1 MSLPLRARR
10 EELKMNVF
18 HKLNVFRKLKITQKM
33 GLLLIVLVLGFAILG
48 VTFYKEQQINKKI
61 TSQAS
66 AFSQLTEASYQAR
79 NDLLVSQ
86 KTLAFL
92 LKNQD
97 EASKKAFLQA
107 INNSNN
113 GTALLEKYAFNDSQ
127 QQLISQLKDAISAY
141 QRAAKTTADT
151 QATLGADENSGLQ
164 GPLRKVAHE
173 IEALLDDPL
182 ANTEPTKNPSADRGQ
197 PLAGKDPLTN
207 QKLLTSLLTLRRYEK
222 DFIQRGREEYVD
234 RLTKET
240 ENFRKLLE
248 QSALPA
254 DKKTQIADR
263 LTAYVDAFQ
272 QYVAGVKRFGQAIQK
287 VAQEEINVENL
298 IGSTVKVWTRETEAI
313 RMQGDAQL
321 KLLDTVFVAVLI
333 GVAVIAIL
341 SALLLTL
348 TLRRSLRRLQGAV
361 EQVSAGDLRARAHV
375 SGNDELALLGN
386 AFDRMLD
393 ERITDLAKQAEESE
407 QINNSVIQLMDAAD
421 RLCQRDLTVMV
432 PVSADI
438 TGNVSD
444 ALNQMTRQT
453 ARVMGD
459 INQLAAQLETIAGAV
474 HRQGGKVSDVA
485 TVEREVVRQVLDKL
499 AQSATTMAE
508 MVKLA
513 ASCNE
518 ISDKASRSTKQALLT
533 VRNTVQSINGIRSSV
548 SETEKGIKRLGER
561 SQEIGGIVEI
571 IKDIAE
577 RTHTL
582 AINAGMQAVAAG
594 EAGRGFSVVADEVQR
609 LAETARESTRQ
620 IATLVQS
627 IQAESSETMST
638 MNKTI
643 GQVVAG
649 SELAEKAGQR
659 MRFTQRNTQELVA
672 AVQQIAERSKVQEAI
687 NVELHDQANKLEQ
700 STAATEKELREQIE
714 QAENMFAHLN
724 SLVKSVRVFKL
735 PEAA

>member
-1 MSLPLRARR
+1 MSVLG
-10 EELKMNVF
+10 
-18 HKLNVFRKLKITQKM
+18 KLNIFRKLKIAHRLS
-33 GLLLIVLVLGFAILG
+33 LLLVVLVLGFAALG
-48 VTFYKEQQINKKI
+48 AAFYQEKQI
-61 TSQAS
+61 SQRVSSQIS
-66 AFSQLTEASYQAR
+66 AFSQLNDASGQAR
-79 NDLLVSQ
+79 SDLLTSQ
-86 KTLAFL
+86 KTLADSL
-92 LKNQD
+92 RIQT
-97 EASKKAFLQA
+97 ESSRTIFLQA
-107 INNSNN
+107 LNNTNN
-113 GTALLEKYAFNDSQ
+113 GTALLEKYAFSDDQ
-127 QQLISQLKDAISAY
+127 QRLISQLKDALGAY
-141 QRAAKTTADT
+141 QRVAKTAADT
-151 QATLGADENSGLQ
+151 QTMLGVDESSGLQ
-164 GPLRKVAHE
+164 GAMVKTARELEKL
-173 IEALLDDPL
+173 IDDAL
-182 ANTEPTKNPSADRGQ
+182 ANAESAIKTSGPDRGQ
-197 PLAGKDPLTN
+197 SSAAKDALAY
-207 QKLLTSLLTLRRYEK
+207 QKLLTSLLTLRRHEK
-222 DFIQRGREEYVD
+222 NFIQRWRGEYVD
-234 RLTKET
+234 RVLKEA
-240 ENFRKLLE
+240 ENFQKLLE
-248 QSALPA
+248 QNALPA
-254 DKKTQIADR
+254 DGKAQFAKL
-263 LTAYVDAFQ
+263 LTDYVEAFQ
-272 QYVAGVKRFGQAIQK
+272 QYVAGARHFEEALRQIAR
-287 VAQEEINVENL
+287 EEINVDNL
-298 IGSTVKVWTRETEAI
+298 IGSTVKVWNREA
-313 RMQGDAQL
+313 DAVREQSNLQL
-321 KLLDTVFVAVLI
+321 QRIERAFVAVLI
-333 GVAVIAIL
+333 GVALVAVL

-348 TLRRSLRRLQGAV
+348 NLKRSLGRLQSAV
-361 EQVSAGDLRARAHV
+361 EQITAGDLKARARV
-375 SGNDELALLGN
+375 TGNDELTLLGN

-393 ERITDLAKQAEESE
+393 ERVADLAKQAEENE

-459 INQLAAQLETIAGAV
+459 INKLAAQLETVAGAV
-474 HRQGGKVSDVA
+474 RRQGGKVSDVA

-499 AQSATTMAE
+499 TQSANTMAD
-508 MVKLA
+508 MAQLA

-533 VRNTVQSINGIRSSV
+533 VRDTVQSINEIRNSV
-548 SETEKGIKRLGER
+548 GETEKSIKRLGER

-620 IATLVQS
+620 IAALVQS

-649 SELAEKAGQR
+649 SELAAKAGQR

-687 NVELHDQANKLEQ
+687 NVELHDRANKLEQ
-700 STAATEKELREQIE
+700 STAATEQELREQTE
-714 QAENMFAHLN
+714 QAESMFEYLSN
-724 SLVKSVRVFKL
+724 LVKSVRVFKL
-735 PEAA
+735 PEAACGDLSPISG